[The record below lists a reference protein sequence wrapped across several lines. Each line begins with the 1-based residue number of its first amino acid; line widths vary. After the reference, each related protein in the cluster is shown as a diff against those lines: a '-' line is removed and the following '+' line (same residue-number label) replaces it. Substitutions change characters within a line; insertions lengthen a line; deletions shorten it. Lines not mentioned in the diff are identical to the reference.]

1 MTAVST
7 RGSSPHSLRFR
18 YGARGDALGRR
29 PPAPRRWV
37 PSQPSAEAPE
47 SAGSRYPQLGNAH
60 FDGAGPGSQL
70 RVTVAVALAQTL
82 VVFLPATR
90 PGPAFQFQLRQQLGG
105 KAIISRS
112 RLAGSSLRA
121 SAGSSCC
128 SSSVVPRIRLVSQSN
143 PYRRIIGDHRKP
155 PARYGAIGDARPGG
169 FALPSYT
176 HHRGHAPRGWPCP
189 LAQSA
194 DLHSVYIQTFR
205 YRRHLR
211 PPFSTSCCC
220 LISWEER

>member
-47 SAGSRYPQLGNAH
+47 SAGSKYAQLGNAH

-70 RVTVAVALAQTL
+70 WVTVAVALAQTL

-121 SAGSSCC
+121 SAGSSSC

-143 PYRRIIGDHRKP
+143 P
-155 PARYGAIGDARPGG
+155 
-169 FALPSYT
+169 
-176 HHRGHAPRGWPCP
+176 
-189 LAQSA
+189 
-194 DLHSVYIQTFR
+194 
-205 YRRHLR
+205 
-211 PPFSTSCCC
+211 
-220 LISWEER
+220 

>member
-18 YGARGDALGRR
+18 HGARGDALGRR
-29 PPAPRRWV
+29 PPAPRRSA
-37 PSQPSAEAPE
+37 PSQPSAAAPE

-60 FDGAGPGSQL
+60 FDGASPGSQL

-90 PGPAFQFQLRQQLGG
+90 PGPAFQFQLHQPLGG

-143 PYRRIIGDHRKP
+143 PYRRIIGDHRK
-155 PARYGAIGDARPGG
+155 AARPLRRYWGRASG
-169 FALPSYT
+169 RLCST
-176 HHRGHAPRGWPCP
+176 ELHHHRGHAPR
-189 LAQSA
+189 LA
-194 DLHSVYIQTFR
+194 L
-205 YRRHLR
+205 
-211 PPFSTSCCC
+211 PPGAEC
-220 LISWEER
+220 